1 MNVVRTPARSYSK
14 QPRPQPFFK
23 GRKGPQLPR
32 EDYMDDANDILLFL
46 LFKRL
51 SKINNTLEE
60 ILKELREQGTVS

>member
-1 MNVVRTPARSYSK
+1 
-14 QPRPQPFFK
+14 
-23 GRKGPQLPR
+23 
-32 EDYMDDANDILLFL
+32 MDDANDILLFL